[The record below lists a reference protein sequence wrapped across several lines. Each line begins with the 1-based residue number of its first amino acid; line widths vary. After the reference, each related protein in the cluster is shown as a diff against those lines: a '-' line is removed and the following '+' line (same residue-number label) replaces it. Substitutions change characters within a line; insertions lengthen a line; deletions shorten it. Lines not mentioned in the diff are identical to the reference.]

1 MTEPELTEF
10 IEKRGLS
17 ENVSDWTVDIPRLEL
32 SRSPLSP
39 RLERRLL
46 QQSRSYLK
54 QFNGET
60 NQTYNLRKRTSIS
73 YKY

>member
-1 MTEPELTEF
+1 MTEPKLSEF

-17 ENVSDWTVDIPRLEL
+17 ENISDWTANISILES
-32 SRSPLSP
+32 SRPPLSP

-54 QFNGET
+54 QFNCET
-60 NQTYNLRKRTSIS
+60 IQTYNLRKRTKIC

>member
-1 MTEPELTEF
+1 MTEPELSEF

-17 ENVSDWTVDIPRLEL
+17 ENVSDWTADIPSLEL
-32 SRSPLSP
+32 SRPPLSP
-39 RLERRLL
+39 RLERQLL
-46 QQSRSYLK
+46 KQSMSYLK

-60 NQTYNLRKRTSIS
+60 NQTYNLRKRTKIC

>member
-1 MTEPELTEF
+1 MEPELSEL

-17 ENVSDWTVDIPRLEL
+17 ENINDWIADIPNLES

-46 QQSRSYLK
+46 KQSQSYLK

-60 NQTYNLRKRTSIS
+60 KQTYNLRKRTKIR

>member
-1 MTEPELTEF
+1 MTEPELIEF

-17 ENVSDWTVDIPRLEL
+17 ENVSDWTADIPRLEP
-32 SRSPLSP
+32 SRPPLSSS
-39 RLERRLL
+39 LERRLL
-46 QQSRSYLK
+46 KQSLSYLK

-60 NQTYNLRKRTSIS
+60 NQTYNLRKRTKIS